1 VVLRVEGRRLQG
13 TVRRSDRLDDDSLRM
28 EVEPS
33 QAPLFPARLLSAM
46 GALAAFMG
54 AFLAVLMVL
63 GAGFTAIMLAVAGN
77 RMLTEFAGTFWTIAD
92 TFAVDH
98 DSDSFGMCMCRIDV
112 TPLGC
117 CCGT

>member
-1 VVLRVEGRRLQG
+1 MKTRTVVLRVEGRRLQG

-28 EVEPS
+28 EVEPN

-54 AFLAVLMVL
+54 AFLAVFMVL

-77 RMLTEFAGTFWTIAD
+77 RMLTEFAGTFRTIAD

-98 DSDSFGMCMCRIDV
+98 ESDSIGICPALDCA
-112 TPLGC
+112 P
-117 CCGT
+117 